1 MPPYQQLRLASIY
14 DHRTIPLP
22 LASRALLQMDQAA
35 SANQSFLRNF
45 GERGQVT
52 NLDRR
57 LCLRSG
63 RHRQKA
69 IASLGQPVRNPTDPQ
84 PDHVREN
91 PAGSTTCTNDQR
103 RNSTGFR

>member
-69 IASLGQPVRNPTDPQ
+69 IAPLGQPV
-84 PDHVREN
+84 
-91 PAGSTTCTNDQR
+91 
-103 RNSTGFR
+103 